1 MSKSGLFK
9 KELVNGTVFVNWL
22 PLNKDI
28 MKKFFLM
35 LMITGSVLSVKAQN
49 DSSAGTAVVIKDT
62 RIDVLGRKM
71 AEYNEGL
78 AMNVRTGKG
87 YRLMVISTN
96 DRDKAMQ
103 VRSQLYQLFPDQK
116 QYMTYQIPN
125 IKIKF
130 GNFLDKDSAEKAKK
144 QILAQKLV
152 TGNIYVLAE
161 TIEIKPEKKDPNAP
175 ATDN

>member
-1 MSKSGLFK
+1 
-9 KELVNGTVFVNWL
+9 
-22 PLNKDI
+22 
-28 MKKFFLM
+28 MKKFFLL
-35 LMITGSVLSVKAQN
+35 LMVGVSFLSAKAQS
-49 DSSAGTAVVIKDT
+49 DTSSGTAVVIKDS
-62 RIDVLGRKM
+62 RIDILGKKM
-71 AEYNEGL
+71 ADYNEGL
-78 AMNVRTGKG
+78 AMNIRSGKG

-116 QYMTYQIPN
+116 QYMSYQMPN

-130 GNFLDKDSAEKAKK
+130 GNFVDKDAAEKAKK
-144 QILAQKLV
+144 QIMAQKLV

-175 ATDN
+175 VSDN

>member
-1 MSKSGLFK
+1 
-9 KELVNGTVFVNWL
+9 
-22 PLNKDI
+22 
-28 MKKFFLM
+28 MKKFFLL
-35 LMITGSVLSVKAQN
+35 LMIAGATLSVKAQT
-49 DSSAGTAVVIKDT
+49 DSVSGTAVVIKDA
-62 RIDVLGRKM
+62 RIDILGKKM
-71 AEYNEGL
+71 ADYNEGL
-78 AMNVRTGKG
+78 AMNIRSGKG

-116 QYMTYQIPN
+116 QYMSYQIPN

-130 GNFLDKDSAEKAKK
+130 GNFVDKDAAEKAKK
-144 QILAQKLV
+144 QIIAQKLV

>member
-1 MSKSGLFK
+1 
-9 KELVNGTVFVNWL
+9 
-22 PLNKDI
+22 
-28 MKKFFLM
+28 
-35 LMITGSVLSVKAQN
+35 MIAGAAFSAKAQS
-49 DSSAGTAVVIKDT
+49 DSSSGTAVVIKDS
-62 RIDVLGRKM
+62 RIDILGKKM
-71 AEYNEGL
+71 ADYNEGL
-78 AMNVRTGKG
+78 AMNIRSGKG

-116 QYMTYQIPN
+116 QYMSYQIPN

-130 GNFLDKDSAEKAKK
+130 GNFLDKDAAEKAKK
-144 QILAQKLV
+144 QIIAQKLV

-175 ATDN
+175 SSDN